1 MRCFIS
7 IGITDEVKGK
17 IRTLIDNMKHLS
29 KGVRWVPIE
38 NIHLTL
44 KFLGDVNENLIP
56 EIKNRLIVLKN
67 KYNPFK
73 IDIKGTGAFPSPK
86 YPNVLWIGVEPS
98 DQLER
103 LHLDIEDAMYE
114 FGIKKEDRKFSPHLT
129 IGRVKDRKEI
139 DLVVKELYTIKD
151 MFFGSIDIREF
162 QLMRSILKPTGAEYF
177 EIAKFTLEKNR
188 EEQ

>member
-1 MRCFIS
+1 MRCFIA
-7 IGITDEVKGK
+7 IDIPDEVKGK
-17 IRTLIDNMKHLS
+17 IRILIDNMRHLS

-44 KFLGDVNENLIP
+44 KFLGDVSEDLIP
-56 EIKNRLIVLKN
+56 DIKNRLILLKN

-86 YPNVLWIGVEPS
+86 YPSVLWIGVEPS
-98 DQLER
+98 DQLEK
-103 LHLDIEDAMYE
+103 LYLDIEDAMYE
-114 FGIKKEDRKFSPHLT
+114 FGFEKEDRKFSPHLT
-129 IGRVKDRKEI
+129 IGRIKDRKGI

-162 QLMRSILKPTGAEYF
+162 VLIRSILKPTGAEYSDL
-177 EIAKFTLEKNR
+177 AKFKLEKSK
-188 EEQ
+188 ED